1 MTKFEKLYEKI
12 LDIIEWAEYQGH
24 IKEDGA
30 NILIDNIRE
39 AKDDIKE
46 NNQYT

>member
-1 MTKFEKLYEKI
+1 MTKFEKLYDKI

-30 NILIDNIRE
+30 NILIDNIKE
-39 AKDDIKE
+39 AKEDIEKE
-46 NNQYT
+46 S